1 MELENIQECILG
13 GVQTRTPELN
23 LKIPKLVG
31 IGGCNHE
38 SVLENRPSRDP
49 SSNRSRSPPDRNKQL
64 FYKAYRKSQI
74 DNGWTTR
81 NMNCR
86 RKVLKLGGRMNIQMN
101 TLEKK
106 IEKMKT
112 IKEIDY
118 ERPNPPH
125 NQNRTTAKTRGNS
138 RYSTERNKSLNKL
151 PILGGQDGKS
161 PNNIIERKSSSK
173 NSPLTRR
180 SQTSDPR
187 MKVPQ
192 DGENYL
198 SAWDRVVQ
206 HKGKTLFER
215 IEIPKNPGLRINS
228 NNASKK
234 KITMSKIPN
243 LENLQ
248 MNLPDWQ
255 QNFDQII
262 GKDNQFLNPADEA
275 NFKKWKEKFKI
286 KKLLS
291 SAHINSNSE
300 SVVDGIQRD
309 TSGNSCRPRSKRADK
324 NSWRLCE
331 KDEHYFQNK
340 LSEKSTDCHMD
351 TVLGDAMEIM
361 QKNPKYQ

>member
-1 MELENIQECILG
+1 
-13 GVQTRTPELN
+13 
-23 LKIPKLVG
+23 
-31 IGGCNHE
+31 
-38 SVLENRPSRDP
+38 
-49 SSNRSRSPPDRNKQL
+49 
-64 FYKAYRKSQI
+64 
-74 DNGWTTR
+74 
-81 NMNCR
+81 
-86 RKVLKLGGRMNIQMN
+86 MN

-112 IKEIDY
+112 IKESDY
-118 ERPNPPH
+118 ERPNPPQTQH
-125 NQNRTTAKTRGNS
+125 RTKAKTRGNS
-138 RYSTERNKSLNKL
+138 RYLLERKKSIHKL
-151 PILGGQDGKS
+151 PTLGGPDALS
-161 PNNIIERKSSSK
+161 PNYIIERKSSSG
-173 NSPLTRR
+173 NSPMTGR

-192 DGENYL
+192 DRENYL
-198 SAWDRVVQ
+198 SAWHRVVQ
-206 HKGKTLFER
+206 HKGKTLLER
-215 IEIPKNPGLRINS
+215 IEIQKKPGLRINS
-228 NNASKK
+228 NNPSKK
-234 KITMSKIPN
+234 KITMAKIPN
-243 LENLQ
+243 LENLLV
-248 MNLPDWQ
+248 NLPDWQ

-275 NFKKWKEKFKI
+275 NFKKWKEEFKI

-291 SAHINSNSE
+291 SAHINSNSK

-309 TSGNSCRPRSKRADK
+309 TSGSSCRPRSKRANK